1 MRGWA
6 VSQQVDYNK
15 DGHDFAVYDDDN
27 TDMSKNAL
35 EKLYGRAMRSV
46 YDSSAGLMRQE
57 AADEYRG

>member
-6 VSQQVDYNK
+6 VAQQVDYNK

-27 TDMSKNAL
+27 TDMSKSAL

-46 YDSSAGLMRQE
+46 YDSGVGLIRQE